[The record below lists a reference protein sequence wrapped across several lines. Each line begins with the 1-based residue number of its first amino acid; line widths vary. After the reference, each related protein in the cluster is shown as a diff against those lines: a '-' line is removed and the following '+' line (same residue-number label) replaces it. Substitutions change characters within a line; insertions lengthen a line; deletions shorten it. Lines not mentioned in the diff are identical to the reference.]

1 MTAEPINQRL
11 FLKYKMYHYS
21 NQLRTSA
28 MGVNC
33 VKWNR
38 LSLKLQSS
46 ALRLSGGGLEEQWP
60 MKGEREVGR

>member
-1 MTAEPINQRL
+1 
-11 FLKYKMYHYS
+11 
-21 NQLRTSA
+21 

-38 LSLKLQSS
+38 LSLKLQSY
-46 ALRLSGGGLEEQWP
+46 ALRLSRGGLEEQWP